1 MFAPALRIA
10 IAKTDGIVSSE
21 ALAFALVDAVSL
33 ERVESEFES
42 KINSSKAKRGEKPTK
57 LAKSRQAEVNQYAAD
72 AAAFQADQLAT
83 FEEMSCAAI
92 VVVLKSGL
100 DSDLRF
106 WANAAKYTHPADLP
120 VVEEFVNAKRALQK
134 SLAACLA
141 GPSTS
146 AA

>member
-10 IAKTDGIVSSE
+10 IAKTDGAVSSDSL
-21 ALAFALVDAVSL
+21 ALALVDAESL
-33 ERVESEFES
+33 ERIESEFES

-57 LAKSRQAEVNQYAAD
+57 LPKARQAQVNQYAAD
-72 AAAFQADQLAT
+72 AASFQAEQLAT
-83 FEEMSCAAI
+83 FGEMSSAGI
-92 VVVLKSGL
+92 VRVLKSGL
-100 DSDLRF
+100 DSDLQF

-134 SLAACLA
+134 SLASCLA
-141 GPSTS
+141 GPSTG